1 MTIEEE
7 LNKLRSEMR
16 SLRQQT
22 ARLTRSNKQL
32 HESLR
37 RKEKENSL
45 LRIENKELKK
55 ELSELKEKLDST
67 TNHKDKLAGMIFK
80 TNVERQSNE
89 KKKGGQFGHK
99 GRARNNPTEIDEKK
113 RCFLS
118 NCPDCGK
125 KLARSN
131 RTYKRT
137 VEDIVPAKQTIVIE
151 YEIEKQYC
159 KNCDK
164 SVSATPKGTIPRC
177 PFGTNMIALVL
188 TLKYRFRLP
197 INKIREYFKDSHSLV
212 ISQSG
217 IQNILSSSRDHF
229 GKEYGQILKKIRRA
243 PHKHADETSWRID
256 GQNGWSWLFATPKEA
271 LYSIEETRGGAVP
284 DKILSK
290 DPKGVL
296 VRDDYRGYS
305 CLNMPQQ
312 SCWTHLLRA
321 SRDGESDEAKE
332 LHQRLKLMFVELKR
346 IVEKTFDKEERK
358 RFYDEYKAEI
368 QKIINFKF
376 KQSDAKKTQVRIRNQ
391 NANLITALLH
401 DGVPLTNNHAERQIR
416 PLAVQ
421 RKISGGS
428 RSNDGAK
435 THAVNMSIVQTLTLR
450 GRNIFSGLQKLLE
463 LPCHKWV
470 GEG

>member
-1 MTIEEE
+1 MIVEE

-22 ARLTRSNKQL
+22 ARLTRSNNQL
-32 HESLR
+32 HESLI
-37 RKEKENSL
+37 RKEKENAL

-55 ELSELKEKLDST
+55 ELSGLKEKLDST

-80 TNVERQSNE
+80 TNVEKQGDG

-99 GRARNNPTEIDEKK
+99 GWARNNPTEIDERK

-118 NCPDCGK
+118 NCPDCGE

-137 VEDIVPAKQTIVIE
+137 VEDLPPAKQTIVTE

-159 KNCDK
+159 KNCGK
-164 SVSATPKGTIPRC
+164 SVSATPKGTISRC

-197 INKIREYFKDSHSLV
+197 INKIQEYFKDSYSLD

-229 GKEYGQILKKIRRA
+229 GKEYGRILEKIRRA
-243 PHKHADETSWRID
+243 PYKHADETSWRID

-271 LYSIEETRGGAVP
+271 LYSIEETRGGGVP

-290 DPKGVL
+290 APTGVL
-296 VRDDYRGYS
+296 VRDDYRGYAQ
-305 CLNMPQQ
+305 LNMPQQ

-321 SRDGESDEAKE
+321 SRDGEGEEAKE
-332 LHQRLKLMFVELKR
+332 LHQRLKMSFIELKK
-346 IVEKTFDKEERK
+346 IAEKPFDKEDRRRSHDK
-358 RFYDEYKAEI
+358 YKAEI
-368 QKIINFKF
+368 QKIINLKF
-376 KQSDAKKTQVRIRNQ
+376 KEADAKKVQVRIRNQ
-391 NANLITALLH
+391 NTNLITALLY

-435 THAVNMSIVQTLTLR
+435 THAVNMSIIQTLTLR
-450 GRNIFSGLQKLLE
+450 GKNIFSGLQKLLE